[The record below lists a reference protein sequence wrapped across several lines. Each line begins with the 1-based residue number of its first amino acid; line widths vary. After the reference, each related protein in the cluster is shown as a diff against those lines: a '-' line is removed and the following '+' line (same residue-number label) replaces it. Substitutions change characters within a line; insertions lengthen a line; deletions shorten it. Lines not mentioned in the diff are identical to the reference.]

1 MNGFEVLKTSLF
13 PSSKPL
19 LTQADLSL
27 LKVDVDATQGMSHDE
42 VLYNIIVVEIE
53 LFASLLTCSIG
64 NHQLMGRS
72 YTQSQGIS
80 SLHYTKSNKIYHC
93 VLWTHAMML

>member
-1 MNGFEVLKTSLF
+1 MLKTSLF

-19 LTQADLSL
+19 LTQAELSL
-27 LKVDVDATQGMSHDE
+27 LKVGVDATQGMSRDE

-53 LFASLLTCSIG
+53 LFRSLLTCSIG

-72 YTQSQGIS
+72 YTQSHGIFS
-80 SLHYTKSNKIYHC
+80 HYYTKSNKIYHC
-93 VLWTHAMML
+93 VLWTHAIML